1 MALGTEARF
10 TSMVLFHRYIIAVAS
25 RADDLGM
32 AAVACLFLGCKA
44 EEEPRRLRDM
54 VNVYNMLDFSLQQQP
69 DPKIHDINTIPIY
82 EADKPVELQ
91 QQSNDNNGD
100 KKDGLS
106 YWECKEK
113 MVETEQAV
121 LRLLEFD
128 VLVSHPHRAV
138 VLLVDRLSISLSN
151 RNVDKT
157 KKKLMAESWKRLND
171 ALFSYQALQHST
183 LAMAHAALRLAAR
196 THHIQLPPRF
206 EEGSGLT
213 DEQISSAMTSL
224 ENASNSLKEYSLLQS

>member
-1 MALGTEARF
+1 
-10 TSMVLFHRYIIAVAS
+10 
-25 RADDLGM
+25 
-32 AAVACLFLGCKA
+32 
-44 EEEPRRLRDM
+44 
-54 VNVYNMLDFSLQQQP
+54 MLNFSLQQQP
-69 DPKIHDINTIPIY
+69 DPKIHDANTIPIY
-82 EADKPVELQ
+82 EADEPVELQ

-138 VLLVDRLSISLSN
+138 VILVDRLSISLSN
-151 RNVDKT
+151 LNVDET

-183 LAMAHAALRLAAR
+183 LAMAHAALRLAAIILCALR
-196 THHIQLPPRF
+196 I
-206 EEGSGLT
+206 
-213 DEQISSAMTSL
+213 
-224 ENASNSLKEYSLLQS
+224 